1 MNSEYTF
8 KRSFY
13 YDVEKAVS
21 ESSVTFLLGARRIG
35 KTVCLKQLHDTFST
49 GKKFDEV
56 MYVDVKRDFSST
68 LDKSLFVN
76 DVREAI
82 LSNEKKLFLIDEVT
96 YLNQPDG
103 AIMDIQD
110 AFTSLRNTNTRVV
123 LAGSQ
128 SRALECWGHRAFAG
142 DALFV
147 RPDFLSYPEWLAYK
161 GISEVSEKT
170 YEQFIRGT
178 REFYSNFHGTKE
190 YLQGCLDET
199 VMSNL
204 KSVGLI
210 LNNECDRLN
219 ADKLLDVLYASL
231 VSSHRQE
238 RYDTFFSPKHLQDT
252 ITRYFPEEIKK
263 ISNETLVKEI
273 SSYLSERYRNYQ
285 DMSAYEIRQALQ
297 FLHNCGLITITYVS
311 SSFDVKPYVIQDFL
325 NEAEDL
331 NKTEIFKNLNI
342 NIAYPM
348 FYVDLLE
355 AILKE
360 QFPEKLPKSVLGSIV
375 ENHIRSILPDT
386 GCFEYHDSK
395 DREIDY
401 IGKSTMKAI
410 EISVANKKISSTHFD
425 VLPDGYEKI
434 LLTKSKEGKR
444 DNIEYIPYYRF
455 IFEHSVGQNLINQ
468 PAFVSFAKK
477 GNPSGGASGEDFGNR

>member
-1 MNSEYTF
+1 MNSKYTF

-13 YDVEKAVS
+13 YDVEKAIS
-21 ESSVTFLLGARRIG
+21 ESSVTFVLGARRIG
-35 KTVCLKQLHDTFST
+35 KTVCLKQLHDTFSA
-49 GKKFDEV
+49 GSKFDEV

-110 AFTSLRNTNTRVV
+110 AFTSLRNTNTRVI

-199 VMSNL
+199 IMSNL
-204 KSVGLI
+204 NSVGLI
-210 LNNECDRLN
+210 LNNDCDRLN
-219 ADKLLDVLYASL
+219 ADKLLDVLYTTFAS
-231 VSSHRQE
+231 SYE
-238 RYDTFFSPKHLQDT
+238 
-252 ITRYFPEEIKK
+252 
-263 ISNETLVKEI
+263 

-325 NEAEDL
+325 NELREW
-331 NKTEIFKNLNI
+331 NETEIFTNLNI

-360 QFPEKLPKSVLGSIV
+360 QFPAKLPESVLESIV
-375 ENHIRSILPDT
+375 KNHVRAILPDI
-386 GCFEYHDSK
+386 GCCEYK
-395 DREIDY
+395 DTQGKEIDY
-401 IGKSTMKAI
+401 IRKNVMKAI
-410 EISVANKKISSTHFD
+410 KISIADKKLSLTHFD

-434 LLTKSKEGKR
+434 LLTKGKEGKQ
-444 DNIEYIPYYRF
+444 DDIEYIPYYRF
-455 IFEHSVGQNLINQ
+455 IFENSVGQELVRQ
-468 PAFVSFAKK
+468 PVFTALEADSI
-477 GNPSGGASGEDFGNR
+477 E